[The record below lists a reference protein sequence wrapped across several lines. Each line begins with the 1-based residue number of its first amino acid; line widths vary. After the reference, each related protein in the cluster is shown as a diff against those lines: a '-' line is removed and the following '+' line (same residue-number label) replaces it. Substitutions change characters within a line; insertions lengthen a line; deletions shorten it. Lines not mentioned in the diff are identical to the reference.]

1 MTRAELAVLSRPVAP
16 TFMRRAEVLA
26 RQYAFILEADEDVG
40 YIGCTVEMPSVMG
53 GGKSIAA
60 CYKDTLEATAF
71 SIGVMLEAGQTP
83 PAPAREGKRDQ
94 QINIRLTADERL
106 RLESLAARDGFRS
119 VSDYVRSVALR
130 RPA

>member
-1 MTRAELAVLSRPVAP
+1 
-16 TFMRRAEVLA
+16 MRRARAIA
-26 RQYAFILEADEDVG
+26 RLYAFVAEADDDVG
-40 YIGCTVEMPSVMG
+40 FIGFTVEMPTVMG
-53 GGKSIAA
+53 GGKTMAA
-60 CYKDTLEATAF
+60 CHRDTLEATAF

-106 RLESLAARDGFRS
+106 RLESLAAREGYRS
-119 VSDYVRSVALR
+119 VSDYVRSVALE